1 MTKRRF
7 LYYPRK
13 FIKTSIY
20 CESRRIAQTTNFM
33 SRQMELKLCSDMAW
47 VPKRRDGLI
56 RLGAVHAIFESVF
69 KYSASMTV
77 VLVLVLA
84 TVP

>member
-1 MTKRRF
+1 
-7 LYYPRK
+7 
-13 FIKTSIY
+13 
-20 CESRRIAQTTNFM
+20 
-33 SRQMELKLCSDMAW
+33 MELKLCSDMAW

-77 VLVLVLA
+77 VLVLVFSYGTVVKIARAKA
-84 TVP
+84 TTS